1 MKNIKLSCEN
11 YKLNLKNNKPVTL
24 KCSLKNNLIDEG
36 SFENTTKTRL
46 VYTYNDGR
54 WYGGYEGFEGF
65 KTYADISDEMA
76 HSGSQSLK
84 TDFRNRMLMKRVEV
98 EPDTDYIFSFYYY
111 MKSDVE
117 SHKTPLWNFV
127 SIGTGKIRYT
137 VCNGEW
143 WCGKNLVVKYFD
155 GHRDDGEKTVHDKW
169 TKVEVEFNSKNLD
182 KISIGLHYSAADFE
196 TPAIYLDDLSL
207 VKKELVEKGEA
218 FTDALS
224 GVVIE
229 KVIADTED
237 NLKLNYSVEIDKAK
251 IVADYDNASIEEI
264 GVLAAFEDEL
274 NGALTLNSNAKSVV
288 LKESDIVSFEGIA
301 EKDLN
306 RALVVRAYAK
316 IKENG
321 EVKTVYGY
329 ETACIPVEILMQ
341 NINDTVIDE
350 EFVESYEIIEK
361 ITDIATNS
369 DIVNNLPI
377 YNDKGVY
384 GEIFS
389 PMNTGIYHLM
399 AYMDDD
405 CGRKYTEEQ
414 VQIEMDR
421 LKNSGITAVRSMFRS
436 TYACPEGEFT
446 GWDWNSPTMQAMYK
460 AAEELQKRNID
471 VMLTCGWLIEY
482 FSPDY
487 IPAVWYKDHTYLRGE
502 GPDFYG
508 ESEGEDF
515 TGMTD
520 HEIRIRKAALRYG
533 EWAAQ
538 GFKAFWERG
547 LNNVKYAICFTEPGW
562 TMRDDEEMCDAYVQM
577 IIGFNE
583 KLNKYGVRDKVTIIG
598 PNQSCCEC
606 YKRDRLLVEYVL
618 KNIPDKKMID
628 IYSTHTGH
636 QWTVHNHLDYTNH
649 PDYSYNYLDK
659 AFKDLNTCLLDN
671 GVNPQIFSDELFAG
685 TLYFD
690 ESKRIF
696 HAPQI
701 MTAAVAGIKNKILG
715 FCYWSIYDQQ
725 WPNSH
730 AESIEMS
737 DGIHSTGT
745 APSLLRSY
753 TPHSTYY
760 GVSLFSRYAK
770 DLNQTIETDF
780 RVGRDLFYCMLTNEQ
795 GVKTVMVTNM
805 GETAKAINLDF
816 KKAINEKL
824 YRHTYA
830 GFDLKRDDRARL
842 AGIDK
847 EFYVENELKDV
858 IPPCSVMIYT
868 TRND

>member
-1 MKNIKLSCEN
+1 MKNIKLSDQN
-11 YKLNLKNNKPVTL
+11 YALNIKNKKPVTL
-24 KCSLKNNLIDEG
+24 KCATGNNLLSEG
-36 SFENTTKTRL
+36 SFENATKTRL
-46 VYTYNDGR
+46 VYAYGDGK
-54 WYGGYEGFEGF
+54 WYGGFEGFEGF

-76 HSGSQSLK
+76 HSGKQSLK
-84 TDFRNRMLMKRVEV
+84 TDFRNRILMKRVDV
-98 EPDTDYIFSFYYY
+98 EHDTDYIFSFYYY
-111 MKSDVE
+111 MKSDEE

-127 SIGTGKIRYT
+127 SVGTGKIRYT
-137 VCNGEW
+137 VCNDEW
-143 WCGKNLVVKYFD
+143 WMGKNLVIKYFD
-155 GHRDDGEKTVHDKW
+155 GQRDDGEKTVHDCW
-169 TKVEVEFNSKNLD
+169 QKVEVEFNSKNLD
-182 KISIGLHYSAADFE
+182 KVSIGLKYSAADFE

-207 VKKELVEKGEA
+207 VKKEDVLNGDA

-224 GVVIE
+224 GVSIE
-229 KVIADTED
+229 KANTNTED
-237 NLKLNYSVEIDKAK
+237 DLKLEYNVEIDKEK
-251 IVADYDNASIEEI
+251 ILSDFNNATIEEI
-264 GVLAAFEDEL
+264 GVLATFEDEL
-274 NGALTLNSNAKSVV
+274 NGALTLKSNAQNVILEDSDVISFSGITEEDLERV
-288 LKESDIVSFEGIA
+288 L
-301 EKDLN
+301 L
-306 RALVVRAYAK
+306 VRAYAK

-329 ETACIPVEILMQ
+329 ITACLPVEILMQ

-350 EFVESYEIIEK
+350 EFVEDVEIIEK
-361 ITDIATNS
+361 VTSIASNS
-369 DIVNNLPI
+369 SIVHNLPI

-384 GEIFS
+384 GEILS
-389 PMNTGIYHLM
+389 PMNMGIYHLM
-399 AYMDDD
+399 AYMDDE
-405 CGRKYTEEQ
+405 CGRKYTETE

-421 LKNSGITAVRSMFRS
+421 LKDAGITAVRSMFRS

-446 GWDWNSPTMQAMYK
+446 GWDWNSDTMQAMYK
-460 AAEELQKRNID
+460 AAAELQKRNID
-471 VMLTCGWLIEY
+471 VMLICGWLIEY

-487 IPAVWYKDHTYLRGE
+487 IPPVWYKDHTYLRGD

-515 TGMTD
+515 TGMTE

-533 EWAAQ
+533 EWVSQ
-538 GFKAFWERG
+538 GFKAFWDRG
-547 LNNVKYAICFTEPGW
+547 LYNVKYALCFTEPGW
-562 TMRDDEEMCDAYVQM
+562 TIRQDVQCCDAYVKM
-577 IIGFNE
+577 IVGLNE
-583 KLNKYGVRDKVTIIG
+583 KLNKYGMRDKIIVVG
-598 PNQSCCEC
+598 PNQGCARTSN
-606 YKRDRLLVEYVL
+606 RDDLLVEYVL

-649 PDYSYNYLDK
+649 PDFSYNYLDE
-659 AFKDLNTCLLDN
+659 AFKNLNDCLRDN

-690 ESKRIF
+690 ESKRLY

-730 AESIEMS
+730 SESIEMS
-737 DGIHSTGT
+737 DGIHCTGT

-780 RVGRDLFYCMLTNEQ
+780 RVGKDLFYCMLTNEQ
-795 GVKTVMVTNM
+795 GVKTVMVVNM
-805 GETAKAINLDF
+805 GESAKAINLDF

-830 GFDLKRDDRARL
+830 GYDLKRDDRARL

-858 IPPCSVMIYT
+858 IPPCAVMIYT